1 MRRGQPDLSQR
12 LVVLRGLVELE
23 LVQLQLFVEL
33 QRVQLVLELL
43 VVEFVELQ
51 LVKLVVLEL
60 TPAPTAPGA
69 RPAPGAFAPQRV
81 SP

>member
-23 LVQLQLFVEL
+23 LVFELLVEL

-43 VVEFVELQ
+43 LE
-51 LVKLVVLEL
+51 LVKLVVLGL

-69 RPAPGAFAPQRV
+69 RPAPGAFVPQRV
-81 SP
+81 TA

>member
-1 MRRGQPDLSQR
+1 VRRGQPHVAER

-23 LVQLQLFVEL
+23 LVVQLLVEL

-43 VVEFVELQ
+43 LELELVEL
-51 LVKLVVLEL
+51 VVPGL

-69 RPAPGAFAPQRV
+69 RPAPGAFVRQRV
-81 SP
+81 SA

>member
-1 MRRGQPDLSQR
+1 VRRGQPHVAER

-23 LVQLQLFVEL
+23 LVLQLLVEL
-33 QRVQLVLELL
+33 QRVKLVFELL
-43 VVEFVELQ
+43 LE

-69 RPAPGAFAPQRV
+69 RPAPGAFVPQRV
-81 SP
+81 SA